1 MIIYIDQIIKPM
13 KNLNQKLAVI
23 QTELKAKKSSYNAF
37 GKYYFRKAEDILEAV
52 KPFLTR
58 EGVSVRIEEDIIT
71 DSPVPTLQS
80 TAILSDGENSIK
92 ATAVVGVDLNQKGM
106 QTAQQ
111 FGAASSYGKKYALGN
126 LFLIDDTADADST
139 NGHGKASQIV
149 SKNKVFENGAQLPKA
164 NKYTMT
170 EEQLKKAVEFVKGGG
185 AISAIESKYR
195 ITPEQMKT
203 LKQSVNV

>member
-1 MIIYIDQIIKPM
+1 MNI
-13 KNLNQKLAVI
+13 LNETLATI

-52 KPFLTR
+52 KPFLLKHQ
-58 EGVSVRIEEDIIT
+58 VSVRITEDII
-71 DSPVPTLQS
+71 SENPVPIIQS

-92 ATAVVGVDLNQKGM
+92 ATAIVGVDLNQKGM

-139 NGHGKASQIV
+139 SGGGTASKIVNKA
-149 SKNKVFENGAQLPKA
+149 KA
-164 NKYTMT
+164 EMNNDQY
-170 EEQLKKAVEFVKGGG
+170 QKAIEFIKGGG

-195 ITPEQMKT
+195 ILPAQMVKFQQI
-203 LKQSVNV
+203 KDNG

>member
-1 MIIYIDQIIKPM
+1 M

-23 QTELKAKKSSYNAF
+23 QTELKAKKSSYNSF

-80 TAILSDGENSIK
+80 TAVLSDGENSIK

-139 NGHGKASQIV
+139 NSHGKA
-149 SKNKVFENGAQLPKA
+149 AQLVNKAKPKM
-164 NKYTMT
+164 NDS
-170 EEQLKKAVEFVKGGG
+170 QLDKAIEFIKNGG
-185 AISAIESKYR
+185 AISGIESKYK
-195 ITPEQMKT
+195 ILPAQM
-203 LKQSVNV
+203 LKLQQTKDNG